1 MGRAGKL
8 ALAAIG
14 GGLALR
20 LALVAA
26 VDPPAPGAPASSNPE
41 AGAPP
46 EVSDTLDRCRTIT
59 QADAECTAAWEAK
72 RRHFFGSDKD
82 AS

>member
-8 ALAAIG
+8 VLAAIG
-14 GGLALR
+14 GGLALT
-20 LALVAA
+20 LLLVAA

-46 EVSDTLDRCRTIT
+46 EVSDILRRCRTIT

-72 RRHFFGSDKD
+72 RRHFFGSDKET
-82 AS
+82 S